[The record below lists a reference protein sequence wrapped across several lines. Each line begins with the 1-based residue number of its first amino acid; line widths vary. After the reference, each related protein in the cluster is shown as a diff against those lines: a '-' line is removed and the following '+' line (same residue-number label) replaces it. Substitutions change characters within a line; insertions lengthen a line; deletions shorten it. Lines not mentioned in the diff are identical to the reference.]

1 VDKWNLDIQ
10 LVKENP
16 DDIRMA
22 SMYKYNL
29 VSNGDDA
36 LNQSEKRKKIETESI
51 FDALKS
57 AKKQDLKEKSNN
69 NKKDFQ
75 INSLVT
81 QLNKSCKEK
90 VLSNSGFNVSIHT
103 DTSSKSNLNN
113 LVKVK
118 KNQVSEEQEDTKN
131 KPIASCL
138 VSNDYASDSSTE

>member
-1 VDKWNLDIQ
+1 MDKWNLDIK

-16 DDIRMA
+16 DDIRLA

-29 VSNGDDA
+29 ISNGDEA